1 MNHRNQ
7 SNNNQPLNQRVF
19 TARERN
25 GYSTGQNAQLSD
37 SSNQGYSQHNNHNR
51 GAMPF
56 DHNAQ
61 FLNTTPARNGHNSNN
76 NTYRNDRGSSNRQ
89 SRSRNDRGSVS
100 QSTPFNTTNNTGT
113 VRPATP
119 QGPRDLDAVSEFKQL
134 VNKAL
139 VAEGKT
145 NINQN
150 RNSPIPSSSED
161 ESLSERFDHDD
172 ILPEDQEVLDSEHNE
187 YSETDNP
194 PSDELSESEYAHS
207 VDGST
212 GSKRGGK
219 SSKNRMRPRPLGVPK
234 KHTAILQ
241 SNPNIPIPAVAPG
254 VVRIIPL
261 GGVEEIGMN
270 MTVIEIGNDI
280 IVIDA
285 GFKFKDSDT
294 PGIDYILPN
303 TKYLE
308 ERKGKIRA
316 MIVTHGHLDH
326 IGALPFI
333 MDRIGNPPIYTRNL
347 TSLMLKKRQTEF
359 PHTKPFEY
367 RIMEGNERVKIG
379 DLSVQFFG
387 VNHSIPDSLGIAID
401 TPHGY
406 VTTPGDFKLDHREGI
421 VSEIEEKNY
430 SIFNGKNVLAFIGES
445 TNIENPGFST
455 PDYIVNDNLEEI
467 VRNSTGRLIMGMF
480 SSHVNRI
487 AHVIHACEKL
497 GKKVLIEG
505 RSMKNNVD
513 ITIQAGIL
521 KVNKNV
527 FIGPQDVEQYAPDK
541 IVIIATGAQGEE
553 FAFLMRVSNN
563 QYKHFKLTERDTVVL
578 SSSIVPGNE
587 KAVQKLKD
595 SIARQGAKL
604 MHYRSSDIYI
614 HSTGHGNRGEIEW
627 LHRKLRPKF
636 FVPIHGNHYMLKLHA
651 ELAHQLGIP
660 KENIIVPDDGT
671 IMEIDAAGEKFTRL
685 AVKAPDNTVMVDG
698 FTVGDI
704 QDVVIR
710 DRQILSQDGIYVV
723 VGIINSNT
731 GRLKKSPDIISRGSV
746 YLRESQELLRE
757 IRFLVKNTVEQV
769 TRDQHPVNIDYV
781 KDVVSDVLGRFIF
794 QQTAKRPIIIPVM
807 ICV

>member
-7 SNNNQPLNQRVF
+7 PQANQPFNSRGGSSRRRNYSHGPQRP
-19 TARERN
+19 
-25 GYSTGQNAQLSD
+25 SD
-37 SSNQGYSQHNNHNR
+37 SAPQRGYAHNR

-61 FLNTTPARNGHNSNN
+61 YQTEHSQRHTPGQQRRPSGDARDIQRRPARN
-76 NTYRNDRGSSNRQ
+76 YSS
-89 SRSRNDRGSVS
+89 SRPA
-100 QSTPFNTTNNTGT
+100 QAHAYHPTHNTGT
-113 VRPATP
+113 VRPMTP
-119 QGPRDLDAVSEFKQL
+119 QGPKDVDALTEFKQL
-134 VNKAL
+134 VNQAL

-145 NINQN
+145 NTPPMQQ
-150 RNSPIPSSSED
+150 SPLPSSSED

-172 ILPEDQEVLDSEHNE
+172 ILPEDQLPLDIDDHE
-187 YSETDNP
+187 YADRDHAPEDNN
-194 PSDELSESEYAHS
+194 SEYAHS
-207 VDGST
+207 VDGNS
-212 GSKRGGK
+212 GSKKGGK

-234 KHTAILQ
+234 KHTAIMQ
-241 SNPNIPIPAVAPG
+241 SNPNIPIPPVAPG

-270 MTVIEIGNDI
+270 MTVVEIGNDI

-359 PHTKPFEY
+359 PHTQPFQY

-379 DLSVQFFG
+379 DLSVQFYG

-406 VTTPGDFKLDHREGI
+406 VTTPGDFKLEHREGV

-455 PDYIVNDNLEEI
+455 PDYVVNENLEEI
-467 VRNSTGRLIMGMF
+467 VKNSTGRLIMGMF

-527 FIGPQDVEQYAPDK
+527 FIGPQDVEQYPPDK

-636 FVPIHGNHYMLKLHA
+636 FVPVHGNHYMLKLHA

>member
-1 MNHRNQ
+1 MNYRN
-7 SNNNQPLNQRVF
+7 SNQRS
-19 TARERN
+19 TQGGPRN
-25 GYSTGQNAQLSD
+25 GRPGSGGRHYGD
-37 SSNQGYSQHNNHNR
+37 R
-51 GAMPF
+51 
-56 DHNAQ
+56 
-61 FLNTTPARNGHNSNN
+61 PASHIRTNN
-76 NTYRNDRGSSNRQ
+76 NTRDGYAAPTSGHSHPHPH
-89 SRSRNDRGSVS
+89 
-100 QSTPFNTTNNTGT
+100 STSPLKAGT
-113 VRPATP
+113 
-119 QGPRDLDAVSEFKQL
+119 DALSEFKQL
-134 VNKAL
+134 VNQAL
-139 VAEGKT
+139 EAEGKT
-145 NINQN
+145 IDMLGSSAEAALAVAEGTLSQV
-150 RNSPIPSSSED
+150 RSSHIPATSED
-161 ESLSERFDHDD
+161 ESLGERFDHDD
-172 ILPEDQEVLDSEHNE
+172 VLPEDQMIIEDDHEGQDDHGDHGNGDD
-187 YSETDNP
+187 YNA
-194 PSDELSESEYAHS
+194 SDAKQGSSTSGPQLGESIF
-207 VDGST
+207 G
-212 GSKRGGK
+212 GNKRGNK
-219 SSKNRMRPRPLGVPK
+219 NSKQRMRPRPLGVPK
-234 KHTAILQ
+234 KHVAIQQ
-241 SNPNIPIPAVAPG
+241 SNPNVPIPPVAPG
-254 VVRIIPL
+254 NIRIIPL

-270 MTVIEIGNDI
+270 MTVVEIGNDI

-308 ERKGKIRA
+308 ERKHKVRA
-316 MIVTHGHLDH
+316 MVVTHGHLDH

-347 TSLMLKKRQTEF
+347 TSLMLKKRQAEF
-359 PHTKPFEY
+359 PHVSPFEY
-367 RIMEGNERVKIG
+367 RIIEGNERLKIG
-379 DLSVQFFG
+379 ELSVLFYG
-387 VNHSIPDSLGIAID
+387 VNHSIPDSMGIAIE
-401 TPHGY
+401 TPHGL
-406 VTTPGDFKLDHREGI
+406 VTTPGDFKLDHRDGVLTET
-421 VSEIEEKNY
+421 EENNY
-430 SIFNGKNVLAFIGES
+430 KVFDGKKVLLFLGES

-455 PDYIVNDNLEEI
+455 PDHIVHENLEEI
-467 VRNSTGRLIMGMF
+467 VKNAQGRLILGMF

-487 AHVIHACEKL
+487 AHVIHACERF
-497 GKKVLIEG
+497 GKKVIIEG

-521 KVNKNV
+521 KVNKST
-527 FIGPQDVEQYAPDK
+527 FISPQDIDQYPPDR

-587 KAVQKLKD
+587 KSVQKLKD
-595 SIARQGAKL
+595 SIAHQGARI

-636 FVPIHGNHYMLKLHA
+636 FIPIHGNHYMLKLHA
-651 ELAHQLGIP
+651 ELAEQLGVL
-660 KENIIVPDDGT
+660 KQNIIVPDDGT
-671 IMEIDAAGEKFTRL
+671 IMEIQENGEKIVRL
-685 AVKAPDNTVMVDG
+685 AAKAPDNIVMVDG
-698 FTVGDI
+698 FTIGDI

-723 VGIINSNT
+723 VGIINSAT

-769 TRDQHPVNIDYV
+769 TRDMRPVNIDYV

>member
-1 MNHRNQ
+1 MNYRNTRQ
-7 SNNNQPLNQRVF
+7 GGSNS
-19 TARERN
+19 
-25 GYSTGQNAQLSD
+25 GG
-37 SSNQGYSQHNNHNR
+37 
-51 GAMPF
+51 F
-56 DHNAQ
+56 DHRAAYGRPQ
-61 FLNTTPARNGHNSNN
+61 HGHFSRPDHRRDRPLPPRGPSSLRPRPPQDHHFHAHPPHKPAHQESH
-76 NTYRNDRGSSNRQ
+76 
-89 SRSRNDRGSVS
+89 
-100 QSTPFNTTNNTGT
+100 P
-113 VRPATP
+113 
-119 QGPRDLDAVSEFKQL
+119 DAISEFKQL
-134 VNKAL
+134 VNNAL
-139 VAEGKT
+139 VAEGRDIGGYSDDIET
-145 NINQN
+145 NAL
-150 RNSPIPSSSED
+150 IPASSED
-161 ESLSERFDHDD
+161 ESLIERFDHDD
-172 ILPEDQEVLDSEHNE
+172 IMAEEKIESAPEPAYAESGIFD
-187 YSETDNP
+187 DNR
-194 PSDELSESEYAHS
+194 
-207 VDGST
+207 
-212 GSKRGGK
+212 KGGK
-219 SSKNRMRPRPLGVPK
+219 NSKNRMRPRNLGIPR
-234 KHTAILQ
+234 KHSAAQ
-241 SNPNIPIPAVAPG
+241 PSNSNIPIPPLAPG
-254 VVRIIPL
+254 NIRIIPL

-308 ERKGKIRA
+308 ERKDRVRA

-347 TSLMLKKRQTEF
+347 TSLMLKKRQAEF
-359 PHTKPFEY
+359 PHLKPFEY
-367 RIMEGNERVKIG
+367 RIIEGEEQLKIG
-379 DLSVQFFG
+379 DLSIIFYG
-387 VNHSIPDSLGIAID
+387 VNHSIPDSMGIAIE
-401 TPHGY
+401 TPHGL
-406 VTTPGDFKLDHREGI
+406 VTTPGDFKLDHRDG
-421 VSEIEEKNY
+421 VLTDVEEKNY
-430 SIFNGKNVLAFIGES
+430 ALFDKHKVLLFLGES

-455 PDYIVNDNLEEI
+455 PDHVVHENLEEI
-467 VRNSTGRLIMGMF
+467 VRNATGRLILGMF
-480 SSHVNRI
+480 SSHINRI
-487 AHVIHACEKL
+487 AHVITACEAL
-497 GKKVLIEG
+497 GKKVIIEG

-521 KVNKNV
+521 KVDKRV
-527 FIGPQDVEQYAPDK
+527 FISPQEIDQYPPDK
-541 IVIIATGAQGEE
+541 IVVIATGAQGEE

-563 QYKHFKLTERDTVVL
+563 QYKHFKLNERDTVVL

-595 SIARQGAKL
+595 SIARQGARL
-604 MHYRSSDIYI
+604 MHYRTSDIYI

-636 FVPIHGNHYMLKLHA
+636 FIPIHGQHFMLKLHA
-651 ELAHQLGIP
+651 ELAEQLGVQRS
-660 KENIIVPDDGT
+660 NIIIPDDGT
-671 IMEIDAAGEKFTRL
+671 IIEIQEQGEKIVRL
-685 AVKAPDNTVMVDG
+685 PVKAPDNIIMVDG
-698 FTVGDI
+698 FTIGDI

-723 VGIINSNT
+723 VGIINSAT

-769 TRDQHPVNIDYV
+769 TRDMRPVDIDYV